1 MPKIV
6 IDGSRAQTLRTILVA
21 AFAGVALVVLGVV
34 GLKELKRHGLSL
46 DLPGHLGV
54 NIKQTANGFTYSQ
67 SKGGHT
73 LFTVHASKIVK
84 FADDQAELHDVAI
97 TLYGPS
103 GSRREDRITGSDFKY
118 DQKAGTVTA
127 QGSVEIDMSSPAKK
141 ARFQFGSKGAPPDNI
156 HVKTSG
162 VTFNQ
167 NTGVAQTNAP
177 LAFSLPRAGGNS
189 VGGSYNAK
197 TGVLILQS
205 RVELRADEGGNPAV
219 IDADHAQLVRDAHVA
234 YLLHANSRYEGGRE
248 SADEATVHFRPD
260 GSLQHVDA
268 QGHVHV
274 ATADGGQLY
283 SSNAGTDFDQRGQPL
298 SSSAGGGVNFV
309 SESPQSNMHGNAVEG
324 TLSFVIGP
332 DGKATVRHAHF
343 DNAVSFVF
351 FQRSLGGD
359 PRGSAT
365 REMTASTLDI
375 DFSAGPQG
383 KSVATRAVA
392 RGGAMV
398 NLHDLPFGAPPRHTT
413 IYGEQLVTAL
423 EHGHELHTLDGTG
436 GTKVVYHAPDGSSDT
451 TTGDVLHVTFG
462 SRPGKGIAKNT
473 EAGGEVQTAQQM
485 GHFTLSTQP
494 APVLS
499 PAGSAKGKA
508 AAGREPMYGEARLG
522 VYNAA
527 DHTLR
532 LSGEPMAPPRVHNAT
547 FSLTAD
553 TITYNRADGETH
565 AVGNVRS
572 TYTGNAKPSK
582 SSSSGAHNQASS
594 ASPLPELGGGGAVH
608 VAAATATLSKDTGQA
623 VFEGAAP
630 QGPAR
635 LWQGANSVTAPV
647 LELGKQAGTLSA
659 HGQDAHGAVGHGG
672 DAVKAVFAGRGAHA
686 GGSTQ
691 GLELTRV
698 ASHTLFYSDSTRM
711 ADFKGEVVA
720 VQPRATVRADD
731 MQLFLSDAA
740 PGQSSQLERL
750 TAADHVVLQQPG
762 RRGTGQKLVY
772 TAADGNYLL
781 TGDAH
786 TPPHISDAQ
795 HGDVTGAALL
805 LHGSDNSVEVLSHDA
820 EGNAHRVVTDTRT
833 TK

>member
-1 MPKIV
+1 MSKIV
-6 IDGSRAQTLRTILVA
+6 IDGSRAQTLRTILIA
-21 AFAGVALVVLGVV
+21 AFAGVALVVLGVL

-46 DLPGHLGV
+46 DLPGRLGV

-73 LFTVHASKIVK
+73 LFTIHASKIVK
-84 FADDQAELHDVAI
+84 FTNDEAELHDVAI
-97 TLYGPS
+97 TLYGPA
-103 GSRREDRITGSDFKY
+103 GSRREDRITGSEFKY

-141 ARFQFGSKGAPPDNI
+141 PKFPFGSKTAPPDNI

-167 NTGVAQTNAP
+167 NTGMAQTAAP
-177 LAFSLPRAGGNS
+177 LAFSLPRASGNS

-205 RVELRADEGGNPAV
+205 KVELHADEGGNPAV
-219 IDADHAQLVRDAHVA
+219 IDAEHAELLRDAHIA
-234 YLLHANSRYEGGRE
+234 YLLHADSRYEGGRE

-260 GSLQHVDA
+260 GSLQHLDA

-274 ATADGGQLY
+274 VTADGGQLY
-283 SSNAGTDFDQRGQPL
+283 ASNASTDFDQRGQPL

-309 SESPQSNMHGNAVEG
+309 SESAESNMHGNAVEG

-332 DGKATVRHAHF
+332 DGKAAVHHAHF

-375 DFSAGPQG
+375 DFAPGPQG
-383 KSVATRAVA
+383 KSLATRAIA
-392 RGGAMV
+392 KGGAMV

-413 IYGEQLVTAL
+413 IYGEQLVTTLAL
-423 EHGHELHTLDGTG
+423 GHELRSLEGTG

-451 TTGDVLHVTFG
+451 TTGDLLHVTFA
-462 SRPGKGIAKNT
+462 SRPGAKGTAKNT
-473 EAGGEVQTAQQM
+473 ETGDVEVAQQM
-485 GHFTLSTQP
+485 GHFTMATKPAPSLQP
-494 APVLS
+494 A
-499 PAGSAKGKA
+499 ASAKGKTA
-508 AAGREPMYGEARLG
+508 QPREPLYAEAGMG
-522 VYNAA
+522 VYTAVNN
-527 DHTLR
+527 TLR
-532 LSGEPMAPPRVHNAT
+532 LTGEPQRPPRVHNAT
-547 FSLTAD
+547 FSVTAN
-553 TITYNRADGETH
+553 TIMYNRVDGETH
-565 AVGNVRS
+565 AVGDVRS
-572 TYTGNAKPSK
+572 TYMSDAN
-582 SSSSGAHNQASS
+582 SSRSNGPAPAAST
-594 ASPLPELGGGGAVH
+594 LPELGGGGAVH
-608 VAAATATLSKDTGQA
+608 VVAASATLSKDTTQA
-623 VFEGAAP
+623 VFEGVP
-630 QGPAR
+630 HVPAR

-647 LELGKQAGTLSA
+647 LELGKQEGTLSA
-659 HGQDAHGAVGHGG
+659 HGPDGQSG
-672 DAVKAVFAGRGAHA
+672 DTVQAVFAGHGPRGVSA
-686 GGSTQ
+686 GGTA
-691 GLELTRV
+691 GGMELTRV
-698 ASHTLFYSDSTRM
+698 AAHALFYSDSTRM
-711 ADFKGEVVA
+711 ADFKEDVVA
-720 VQPRATVRADD
+720 VQPRAAVRAED
-731 MQLFLSDAA
+731 MQLFLSEAA
-740 PGQSSQLERL
+740 PGQPAQLERL
-750 TAADHVVLQQPG
+750 VAAGHVLLQQTG
-762 RRGTGQKLVY
+762 RRGTGEKLVY

-786 TPPHISDAQ
+786 APPRISDAQ

-820 EGNAHRVVTDTRT
+820 EGNARRVVTDTRT